1 MEWTHIMPRQAKAK
15 KQKELTLEDALWN
28 CRVALRGV
36 GSIEKN
42 RDAVISLV
50 FLKFAGDKFEARR
63 RELPNILKEQY
74 GLDDCPPEMLE
85 DPAFYNAANVYYL
98 PEEARWSYLVKN
110 AGANDIAVK
119 IDNAMAE
126 AELINPALKGA
137 LPLGLFATLGAEI
150 RSIKALIDAINQISE
165 TRFHEED
172 LIGRVY
178 EYFLQIFAAGSS
190 KEDGEFYTPA
200 CIVQLIAELIEPYE
214 GVVYDPCCGSGGM
227 FVQSHKFVERHHG
240 NSSKISVVGQESNPD
255 TWRLCK
261 MNLAIRGISCNLGDT
276 NASTFISDKHKDLK
290 ADYIMANP
298 PFNLKGW
305 RGEDELTK
313 DPRWR
318 GYALPPTS
326 NANYAWI
333 LHILSKLDVT
343 HGVAGFL
350 LANGALNADGVEQEI
365 RQKLIENDK
374 VEAIIVLPRD
384 MFYTTDISVTLWI
397 LNMNKAG
404 GTKGGHKLRDRRR
417 EILFCDLRTWNQNIE
432 TYTYDKGKRKKKTV
446 LTSEQIAKVKDIYDS
461 WLTGE
466 GYEDVPEL
474 CKSVSVD
481 GPDGIAAHNYTLTPS
496 DYIGFINH
504 DYDIDF
510 QNEFGIINNNLEQLL
525 NNQQLVHD
533 ELASSLSRIQNRA
546 TTGTVS
552 SYRIGDLVDVV
563 DERNN
568 LGIRDFYGINIDKQF
583 MPTVAN
589 TDGLDETKYK
599 VVRKN
604 RFVYSGMQTGRDRAI
619 RISMYTGDNPIIVS
633 PAYTTFEI
641 KRTDILDPAYF
652 FMLFMSP
659 EMDRLGW
666 FKSDGSIRSNLDWP
680 VFCSFQLTLPS
691 LQIQKLYS
699 GVYAALLDNQAIE
712 QAFKRQLRGICPILI
727 RGSIEE
733 ATR

>member
-1 MEWTHIMPRQAKAK
+1 MPRQAKPK

-50 FLKFAGDKFEARR
+50 FLKFAGDKFEVRR
-63 RELPNILKEQY
+63 RELPDVLKEQY
-74 GLDDCPPEMLE
+74 GLDECPPEMLE
-85 DPAFYNAANVYYL
+85 NPAFYNAANVFYL
-98 PEEARWSYLVKN
+98 PEKARWSFLVKN

-119 IDNAMAE
+119 IDEAMAE
-126 AELINPALKGA
+126 AERINPALKGA

-150 RSIKALIDAINQISE
+150 RSIKSLIDAINQISE
-165 TRFHEED
+165 ARFHEED

-178 EYFLQIFAAGSS
+178 EYFLQIFAVGSS

-214 GVVYDPCCGSGGM
+214 GTVYDPCCGSGGM

-261 MNLAIRGISCNLGDT
+261 MNLAIRGISCNLGDA
-276 NASTFISDKHKDLK
+276 NASTFTNDKHKDLK
-290 ADYIMANP
+290 ADFVMANP
-298 PFNLKGW
+298 PFNLKNW

-333 LHILSKLDVT
+333 LHILSKLDVS

-404 GTKGGHKLRDRRR
+404 GTKAGRKLRDRRH
-417 EILFCDLRTWNQNIE
+417 EVLFCDLRTWDENIE

-446 LTSEQIAKVKDIYDS
+446 LTSEQIAKVKDIYES
-461 WLTGE
+461 WQTGE

-481 GPDGIAAHNYTLTPS
+481 GPNGIAAHGYTLTPS
-496 DYIGFINH
+496 KYIEFIDHDLEIDYPK
-504 DYDIDF
+504 
-510 QNEFGIINNNLEQLL
+510 EM
-525 NNQQLVHD
+525 
-533 ELASSLSRIQNRA
+533 ARIQCEMRKLLA
-546 TTGTVS
+546 EEKKSQAELEAAFEG
-552 SYRIGDLVDVV
+552 IG
-563 DERNN
+563 
-568 LGIRDFYGINIDKQF
+568 YGI
-583 MPTVAN
+583 
-589 TDGLDETKYK
+589 E
-599 VVRKN
+599 
-604 RFVYSGMQTGRDRAI
+604 
-619 RISMYTGDNPIIVS
+619 
-633 PAYTTFEI
+633 
-641 KRTDILDPAYF
+641 
-652 FMLFMSP
+652 
-659 EMDRLGW
+659 
-666 FKSDGSIRSNLDWP
+666 
-680 VFCSFQLTLPS
+680 
-691 LQIQKLYS
+691 
-699 GVYAALLDNQAIE
+699 
-712 QAFKRQLRGICPILI
+712 
-727 RGSIEE
+727 
-733 ATR
+733 